1 MVIYLHGFASSGRS
15 WKAQRLQRWLAPIPV
30 LAPTFR
36 QDPPSAVRYLEGY
49 IGDAVAQTPQEPLLL
64 VGSSLGGYYAQYL
77 ARRFPAGAVLI
88 NPALN
93 PVETLAQCVG
103 ENRIF
108 QTQEVFTFTLSQLQ
122 ALKSFDIV
130 DPCASPVPTLVLVD
144 QGDEVIDPSL
154 AVDKYSGCAEMRI
167 FEGGNHGFAHLEES
181 LALIKEFYQR
191 LGRRV
196 TEPG

>member
-1 MVIYLHGFASSGRS
+1 MIIYLHGFASSGRS
-15 WKAQRLQRWLAPIPV
+15 WKAQRLGRWLAPIPV

-36 QDPPSAVRYLEGY
+36 QDPPSAVGFLERF
-49 IGDAVAQTPQEPLLL
+49 IGEAVAEAPQEPLLL
-64 VGSSLGGYYAQYL
+64 IGSSLGGYYAQYL
-77 ARRFPAGAVLI
+77 VRRFSAGAVLI

-108 QTQEVFTFTLSQLQ
+108 QTQEVFTFSLSQLR

-130 DPCASPVPTLVLVD
+130 DPCVSPVPTLVLVD

-154 AVDKYSGCAEMRI
+154 AVERYSECAQVRI
-167 FEGGNHGFAHLEES
+167 FEGGSHGFAHLEES
-181 LALIKEFYQR
+181 LDLIKEFYQHLSLR
-191 LGRRV
+191 
-196 TEPG
+196 TAEPE